1 MSEDVKAHRTYHAP
15 QRTEHAVATRRAV
28 LSAAREL
35 FTTRGYAATTVAQLA
50 EHAGVNVDTL
60 YAAVGRKPT
69 ILRELVETA
78 LSGTDRT
85 VPAAERDYVRA
96 IQAATTAR
104 EKIEIYAAA
113 LAAMGPRTTPIFLAL
128 REAALRD
135 TTALN
140 RGPAPRPDRRRGRR
154 HRLEHE
160 RLPVLRAAGQ
170 RARLDPREVRDAPR
184 RHLDAHPAG
193 LTRSAGRL
201 THGHSFRDTQNEPN
215 RPMQAG
221 H

>member
-15 QRTEHAVATRRAV
+15 QRAEQAAATRRAV

-78 LSGTDRT
+78 LSGTDVA

-96 IQAATTAR
+96 IRASTTAR
-104 EKIEIYAAA
+104 EKIEVYAAA

-128 REAALRD
+128 RDAALRD
-135 TTALN
+135 TTSAALYAEIRQRRAAN
-140 RGPAPRPDRRRGRR
+140 MRLFAADLRSTGGLRPDLTDDEVADIVWSMNDSQYYALLVDERGWTP
-154 HRLEHE
+154 E
-160 RLPVLRAAGQ
+160 RFGK
-170 RARLDPREVRDAPR
+170 
-184 RHLDAHPAG
+184 HLADTW
-193 LTRSAGRL
+193 TRTL
-201 THGHSFRDTQNEPN
+201 LV
-215 RPMQAG
+215 
-221 H
+221 